1 MSYIMC
7 KYTAKFQN
15 TRRTKGKNVPYYA
28 YMHKKLGFVS
38 CYYRKKYYLCSVIVD
53 YTIFLP

>member
-15 TRRTKGKNVPYYA
+15 CLHDMGKNVLYYA
-28 YMHKKLGFVS
+28 YMHKKLGLVS
-38 CYYRKKYYLCSVIVD
+38 CYYRKKYYLCSVNVD
-53 YTIFLP
+53 

>member
-15 TRRTKGKNVPYYA
+15 IRRTKGKNVPNYA

-38 CYYRKKYYLCSVIVD
+38 CYYRKKYYLCNVNVD
-53 YTIFLP
+53 